1 MNSDAAAQR
10 YRDALAALAA
20 WVGWV
25 SRHAGAVLAVSV
37 VVSIAATAYF
47 ALNLKINTSTTDML
61 AKDVPFRQYARELD
75 AAFPQSQDTL
85 VVVIEGQTAGL
96 ADDTALTLGQRLR
109 ELPAVFDDVYDL
121 RGHTFFREN
130 GLLYLDTE
138 ELYELSDTLAEVQP
152 FLGTLWR
159 ERNLKGLFHII
170 GLAADEAAKA
180 GGDEPLPLA
189 PVFGAMT
196 DVAAAQQAGRSLV
209 LSWSRIL
216 AGKPGEPEPIS
227 ERRRFIIVKPKLNF
241 ASLQPADDAMDTIR
255 ELAAEMNI
263 DPEHGLRLRLTGSAA
278 LEQEELASVETG
290 MGLAAVISL
299 VLVLVIL
306 LAGLGSVRL
315 VAATLLTLIVG
326 LVWTAAYALLGVGS
340 LNLISV
346 AFAVLFIGLSVDF
359 GIHFGLR
366 YREST
371 TDGVSPEAALR
382 RAALGVG
389 GPLTL
394 CAVSA
399 AIAFFAF
406 LPTDYV
412 GLAELGVI
420 AGGGMFIA
428 LFANLTVLPAAI
440 ALFPPKPA
448 PPKPEKARDVAAGP
462 GMSAGM
468 STGMAKLICI
478 ASALVTV
485 VCLVLVPR
493 AAFDFDPLNLKDPH
507 TESVSTLLDLMEGNA
522 RNHYSA
528 EVLMPNLA
536 AADAQAAAL
545 EILPEVD
552 HVLTLSKFV
561 PTDQDEKLQIIGDM
575 GLFLGPSLMAAMNSD
590 TLDDGERHAAWEGL
604 RPRLVR
610 LAAGQGTLVAAAQ
623 RLVQALDAV
632 FAAKDGAEL
641 ERRLLHGLGGRLE
654 SLKTT
659 LRAQPV
665 TLESLPKSLRQRWQS
680 TDGRARAEVYAS
692 ADLRQREP
700 LESFVTAVR
709 ALAPKLSGTPVT
721 IMEAGRTVLG
731 AFMLAGAIAA
741 VGICLLLA
749 LVTRR
754 ARDVALV
761 FLPVVLAGVWTV
773 GASVIGG
780 LAFNLANVIVLPLL
794 FGLGVAGAI
803 HLVARAHSAGGGS
816 AAMRTSTPRAVALSA
831 LTTIGSFGSIS
842 LSAHPGTAS
851 MGILL
856 MIAISMTMLATLV
869 FLPALMRLLAREG

>member
-1 MNSDAAAQR
+1 MDIDAARTR
-10 YRDALAALAA
+10 YREALAA

-25 SRHAGAVLAVSV
+25 SRHAALVLAAAVLVSV
-37 VVSIAATAYF
+37 AAVVYF

-61 AKDVPFRQYARELD
+61 AKDVPFRQYAREID

-96 ADDTALTLGQRLR
+96 ADDAALALGKRLR
-109 ELPAVFDDVYDL
+109 QRPDVFEGVYDL
-121 RGHTFFREN
+121 RGDAFFREN
-130 GLLYLDTE
+130 GLLFLGID
-138 ELYELSDTLAEVQP
+138 ELYDLSDTLAEAQP

-159 ERNLKGLFHII
+159 EGNLTGLFHII
-170 GLAADEAAKA
+170 GLAADEAAKPE
-180 GGDEPLPLA
+180 GDAALPLG
-189 PVFGAMT
+189 PVFRAMA
-196 DVAAAQQAGRSLV
+196 DVAAAQKAGQPLV

-216 AGKPGEPEPIS
+216 AGKAGEPEPVS
-227 ERRRFIIVKPKLNF
+227 ERRRFIIVKPKLDF
-241 ASLQPADDAMDTIR
+241 ASLQPADNAMDTVR
-255 ELAAEMNI
+255 RVAAEMNI
-263 DPEHGLRLRLTGSAA
+263 DAEHGLRLRLTGSAA

-306 LAGLGSVRL
+306 LAGLGSARL
-315 VAATLLTLIVG
+315 VVSTLLTLIMG
-326 LVWTAAYALLGVGS
+326 LLWTAAYALLAVGS

-366 YREST
+366 YRESMS
-371 TDGVSPEAALR
+371 DGVSHEAALR
-382 RAALGVG
+382 NAAMGVG

-420 AGGGMFIA
+420 AGSGMFIA
-428 LFANLTVLPAAI
+428 LFANLTILPAGI
-440 ALFPPKPA
+440 ALFPPKPV
-448 PPKPEKARDVAAGP
+448 KAGV
-462 GMSAGM
+462 SADRM
-468 STGMAKLICI
+468 LSATMAKLICI
-478 ASALVTV
+478 AGALITAF
-485 VCLVLVPR
+485 CLMLVPR
-493 AAFDFDPLNLKDPH
+493 TSFDFDPLNLKDPH

-528 EVLMPNLA
+528 EVLVADLA
-536 AADAQAAAL
+536 AADAHAAAL
-545 EILPEVD
+545 EKLPEID
-552 HVLTLSKFV
+552 RALTLSTFI
-561 PTDQDEKLQIIGDM
+561 PADQDQKLQIIAEM
-575 GLFLGPSLMAAMNSD
+575 ALFLGPSLAPERHNNA
-590 TLDDGERHAAWEGL
+590 LDDNQRRAAWEKL
-604 RPRLVR
+604 RPKLAHLMAGESA
-610 LAAGQGTLVAAAQ
+610 LAAPARQLTQTV
-623 RLVQALDAV
+623 DAI
-632 FAAKDGAEL
+632 FSADGAAEL
-641 ERRLLHGLGGRLE
+641 ERRLLRGLGGRLE
-654 SLKTT
+654 SLKSA
-659 LRAQPV
+659 LRAAPV
-665 TLESLPKSLRQRWQS
+665 TLDSLPASLRGRWQAA
-680 TDGRARAEVYAS
+680 DGRTRVEVYPS
-692 ADLRQREP
+692 ADLRRRAP
-700 LESFVTAVR
+700 LEAFVTAAR
-709 ALAPKLSGTPVT
+709 TKAPKLSGTPVT

-731 AFMLAGAIAA
+731 AFVQAGVIAA

-754 ARDVALV
+754 IRDVGLV
-761 FLPVVLAGVWTV
+761 FIPVVLAGVWTM

-803 HLVARAHSAGGGS
+803 HLVARAHTSGGS
-816 AAMRTSTPRAVALSA
+816 DAAMRTSTPRAVVLSA